1 MMPYLNRLATAEV
14 EECIKHS
21 PVTAVLGPRQCG
33 KSTLT
38 KHLLTYDRPFLYLD
52 LEKPSDLR
60 KLVEPEWF
68 FISQKEKLICI
79 DEIQRKPDLFPLI
92 RSMVDEWGENGHF
105 LVLGSASR
113 DLLMQSSESLAGRI
127 TYKQLTPFLWEE
139 VKEHVSYE
147 HYLAVGGFPRS
158 LLQKEPDV
166 SYQWRE
172 DFIATFLERDLQQWS
187 GFSPQTMR
195 RLWQMLAHNNGQIVN
210 LSAIGGSLGVSHT
223 SVRNY
228 LDLLQ
233 ETFMVHILPP
243 YISNT
248 GKRMVKSPKVYV
260 ADTGIV
266 AALLGLEDFTQIA
279 GHPVFGSLWES
290 LVIANLKGLFPR
302 AELSFYRTSNGSEI
316 DILLQLSGKLFAIE
330 CKASVAPTLSRG
342 SYLAFEDIAPVHLF
356 VVAPVSQGYPV
367 KAGVTVVSLSELV
380 QQIRAIASRG
390 ITDAE

>member
-1 MMPYLNRLATAEV
+1 MNYLKRLITNEV
-14 EECIKHS
+14 EEGLKHS
-21 PVTAVLGPRQCG
+21 PVTAVIGPRQCG

-38 KHLLTYDRPFLYLD
+38 RHLLTSYRPLLYLD

-60 KLVEPEWF
+60 KLEEPEWF

-92 RSMVDEWGENGHF
+92 RSMVDEWGGNGHF

-113 DLLMQSSESLAGRI
+113 DLLKQSSESLAGRI
-127 TYKQLTPFLWEE
+127 TYKQLSPFLWEE

-147 HYLAVGGFPRS
+147 HYLSMGGFPRS
-158 LLQKEPDV
+158 LLQKDPEV

-172 DFIATFLERDLQQWS
+172 DFIATFLERDLLQWS

-195 RLWQMLAHNNGQIVN
+195 RLWLMLAHSNGQTVN
-210 LSAIGGSLGVSHT
+210 LSTIGGSLGVSHT

-233 ETFMVHILPP
+233 ETFMVHLLLPF
-243 YISNT
+243 ISNN

-266 AALLGLEDFTQIA
+266 AALLGLYDFNQLA
-279 GHPVFGSLWES
+279 GHPVIGSLWES
-290 LVIANLKGLFPR
+290 LVIANLKGMFPR
-302 AELSFYRTSNGSEI
+302 AELSFYRTSNGTEI
-316 DILLQLSGKLFAIE
+316 DILLQLSGKLIAVE
-330 CKASVAPTLSRG
+330 CKASVSPTLSRG
-342 SYLAFEDIAPVHLF
+342 SYSAIADITPAHTF
-356 VVAPVSQGYPV
+356 MVAPIAQSYTIKPGISI
-367 KAGVTVVSLSELV
+367 VSLSDLFAG
-380 QQIRAIASRG
+380 IREIVHCPQLS
-390 ITDAE
+390 T